1 MTSRQQKLLKLI
13 IQDYI
18 KTAQPIAS
26 TLLAGKIKDN
36 ISSATIRNEMVE
48 LERAG
53 YIFQPHTSAGR
64 IPTEKA
70 YQFFIKNYLDR
81 EKELQIKKLRSN
93 GRAGVKEIAKEIAR
107 ISGLAVLVAFDK
119 NDTYYTGISN
129 LFSQPEFEKQ
139 AAIVTVSALIDKFD
153 EVLQFI
159 YKNSYDIPE
168 IHIGKRGYFGKNCSF
183 IVVKKNNCLIGILG
197 PLRMD
202 YDKSYALLNITIKFF
217 K

>member
-1 MTSRQQKLLKLI
+1 MTSRQQKLLKYI
-13 IQDYI
+13 VQNYI

-26 TLLAGKIKDN
+26 NLLVEKLQDN
-36 ISSATIRNEMVE
+36 ISSATIRNEMVA
-48 LERAG
+48 LEKAG
-53 YIFQPHTSAGR
+53 YISQPHTSSGR

-81 EKELQIKKLRSN
+81 KKELQIKKLRST

-119 NDTYYTGISN
+119 NDTYYTGLSN

-139 AAIVTVSALIDKFD
+139 AEIVTVSELIDKFD
-153 EVLQFI
+153 DVLQFI

-168 IHIGKRGYFGKNCSF
+168 IHVGKRGYFGKNCSF
-183 IVVKKNNCLIGILG
+183 VVVKKSNCLIGILG

>member
-1 MTSRQQKLLKLI
+1 MTQRQQILLKHI
-13 IQDYI
+13 ILDYI

-26 TLLAGKIKDN
+26 NFLVSKIKGN
-36 ISSATIRNEMVE
+36 VSSATIRNEMVE
-48 LERAG
+48 LERNG
-53 YIFQPHTSAGR
+53 YITKPHTSAGR

-70 YQFFIKNYLDR
+70 YKFYIESFLDKDKNLKIK
-81 EKELQIKKLRSN
+81 EHKSK
-93 GRAGVKEIAKEIAR
+93 GRVQVKEMAKEIAR
-107 ISGLAVLVAFDK
+107 VSGLAVLVAFDK
-119 NDTYYTGISN
+119 NDTYYTGLSN

-139 AAIVTVSALIDKFD
+139 AEIVTVSELIDKFD

-183 IVVKKNNCLIGILG
+183 VVVKKNNCLIGILG